1 MRGVSKLLV
10 IALSL
15 GQLQYGPGFN
25 RAPGVS
31 KQVGCPRLMQLCV
44 GSPLDTNS
52 VLLKHECSSLI
63 RLQQERCLYA
73 YKAKRNLYNCR
84 YDTSNISLNNLK
96 LRHGRYLT
104 QFWIT
109 TDVCWRF

>member
-1 MRGVSKLLV
+1 MRGVSNLLV

-15 GQLQYGPGFN
+15 GQLRYGPGFD

-44 GSPLDTNS
+44 NSPLDTIS

-63 RLQQERCLYA
+63 RLQQERYLQA
-73 YKAKRNLYNCR
+73 YKAKRSLY
-84 YDTSNISLNNLK
+84 TVFITPPIS
-96 LRHGRYLT
+96 
-104 QFWIT
+104 IAI
-109 TDVCWRF
+109 